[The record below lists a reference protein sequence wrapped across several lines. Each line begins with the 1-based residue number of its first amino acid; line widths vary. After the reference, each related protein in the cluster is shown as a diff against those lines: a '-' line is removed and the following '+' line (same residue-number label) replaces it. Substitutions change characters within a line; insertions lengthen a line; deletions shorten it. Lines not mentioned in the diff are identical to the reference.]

1 MTNYNDLSTR
11 NKMNFHFLKESD
23 LTEALEEQVKNLFSE
38 LSDTPTLSLRTILH
52 KNEPPY
58 IVVCSVENS
67 IVGMAT
73 LVVYDAISGRKAWI
87 EDVVV
92 SSKHR
97 QKGIGERLTNIL
109 IEKANELNVSTLL
122 LYSNPKREAAH
133 RLYKRLGFTEKG
145 STLFALSLKK

>member
-1 MTNYNDLSTR
+1 
-11 NKMNFHFLKESD
+11 MNFQFLKESD
-23 LTEALEEQVKNLFSE
+23 LTEALEEQVKNLFAQ
-38 LSDTPTLSLRTILH
+38 LSDTPTISLREIFL
-52 KNEPPY
+52 KNPPY

-67 IVGMAT
+67 VVGMAT
-73 LVVYDAISGRKAWI
+73 MAVYEAISGRKAWI

-92 SSKHR
+92 ASEYR

-109 IEKANELNVSTLL
+109 IEKANELNINTLL

>member
-1 MTNYNDLSTR
+1 
-11 NKMNFHFLKESD
+11 MNFQFLKESD
-23 LTEALEEQVKNLFSE
+23 LTEALEEQVKYLFAQ
-38 LSDTPTLSLRTILH
+38 LSDTPTIPLREIFL
-52 KNEPPY
+52 KNPPY

-67 IVGMAT
+67 VVGMAT
-73 LVVYDAISGRKAWI
+73 MAVYEAISGRKAWI

-92 SSKHR
+92 ASEYR

>member
-1 MTNYNDLSTR
+1 
-11 NKMNFHFLKESD
+11 MNFQFLKESD
-23 LTEALEEQVKNLFSE
+23 LTEALEEQVKYLFAQ
-38 LSDTPTLSLRTILH
+38 LSDTPTISLREIFL
-52 KNEPPY
+52 KNPPY

-67 IVGMAT
+67 VVGMAT
-73 LVVYDAISGRKAWI
+73 MAVYEAISGRKAWI

-92 SSKHR
+92 ASEYR

>member
-1 MTNYNDLSTR
+1 
-11 NKMNFHFLKESD
+11 MNFQFLKESD
-23 LTEALEEQVKNLFSE
+23 LTEALEEQIKNLFAQ
-38 LSDTPTLSLRTILH
+38 LSDTPTIPLREIFL
-52 KNEPPY
+52 KNPPY

-67 IVGMAT
+67 VVGMAT
-73 LVVYDAISGRKAWI
+73 MAVYEAISGRKAWI

-92 SSKHR
+92 ASEYR

-109 IEKANELNVSTLL
+109 IEKANDLNVSTLL